1 MSRRYCDR
9 CGAPVIVEEREGYPR
24 EICSQCATVF
34 YRNPLPVAASVI
46 LDEQRRVLLVRRKH
60 EPHAG
65 AWCLPTGFAEI
76 GETIEAAALRELAE
90 EAGLEGR
97 IARLLTARSFEDEF
111 YGDLLFICFEVE
123 AAGGS
128 PSAGDD
134 AAAVGWFPLSE
145 VPPLAFATHEE
156 AIRVCE
162 SLHREPWAIQDSF
175 ARLYSDDAE
184 GMLSDA
190 LVTLVEERA
199 GEITERWVAAVRAHP
214 TTPGYARTEI
224 GVPRA
229 ATLEA
234 LTHFCDWLQETDRD
248 EAAEFYRRIGEE
260 RRRQGYPLEE
270 VLSALT
276 LLRKEI
282 WTFAR
287 EHQVLADP
295 IDVYRVMELSRR
307 IVLFFDKALY
317 QVTKG
322 YLEGGLEV

>member
-9 CGAPVIVEEREGYPR
+9 CGAPVVVEERDGHPR

-34 YRNPLPVAASVI
+34 YRNPLPVAASVV

-76 GETIEAAALRELAE
+76 GETIEAAALRELGE

-97 IARLLTARSFEDEF
+97 ITRLLTARSIEDEF
-111 YGDLLFICFEVE
+111 YGDLLFITFEVG
-123 AAGGS
+123 ATGGS
-128 PSAGDD
+128 PAAGDD
-134 AAAVGWFPLSE
+134 AAEVEWFPLSG
-145 VPPLAFATHEE
+145 VPPLAFAAHEE

-162 SLHREPWAIQDSF
+162 ALHREPWAIQDSF

-190 LVTLVEERA
+190 LVALVEDRA
-199 GEITERWVAAVRAHP
+199 GEITERWVAAVRGHP
-214 TTPGYARTEI
+214 TTPRYARTDI
-224 GVPRA
+224 TVARA
-229 ATLEA
+229 TTLEA
-234 LTHFCDWLQETDRD
+234 LTHFCDWLQEARPG
-248 EAAEFYRRIGEE
+248 EAAAFYRRVGED

-276 LLRKEI
+276 LLRREI
-282 WTFAR
+282 WAFAR

-307 IVLFFDKALY
+307 IVLFFDKALFEAA
-317 QVTKG
+317 KG
-322 YLEGGLEV
+322 YREAG